1 MKKMK
6 AIPCTSVQVTSGLL
20 LGAAF
25 LFSSTAWSASCCG
38 GGSATSLILPK
49 FSKSMV
55 NIAFD
60 IESYDGKWDS
70 KGTYVPAEPGE
81 DLNQYRLNL
90 GYAHRLSPRWQ
101 AAIVAPYVWNSNQ
114 YADGLSSNTHGLGD
128 MTLGLTYEA
137 FDGIKC
143 VWKVRDWKDLVPAA
157 YFGLAL
163 TVPTGIS
170 PYDDVANNFEITGRG
185 FYRLDANMLLDKT
198 IYPWNASLLFSYGKY
213 LERDVNS
220 VNGTPDEP
228 HKLELGDRMLGTAT
242 FGYTHFLDNMDT
254 MTFSLNYSHLEEDAG
269 SIDGRPYFV
278 TEMEKNSIGA
288 IAAYST
294 MNRDWVY
301 KLTFIHAIPEDGQ
314 GQTFPVT
321 DILTVGVSHV
331 FR

>member
-1 MKKMK
+1 MISRTKMALIG
-6 AIPCTSVQVTSGLL
+6 AICLSPPPLW
-20 LGAAF
+20 A
-25 LFSSTAWSASCCG
+25 ASCCG
-38 GGSATSLILPK
+38 GGSATSLVLPK
-49 FSKSMV
+49 FSTSMI
-55 NIAFD
+55 NIALD
-60 IESYDGKWDS
+60 VESYNGFWDS
-70 KGTYVPAEPGE
+70 NGDYKEDPPGS
-81 DLNQYRLNL
+81 DLNQYRLNF
-90 GYAHRLSPRWQ
+90 GYAHRLSSRWQ

-114 YADGLSSNTHGLGD
+114 YAGVSSNTNGLGD

-157 YFGLAL
+157 YFGMAL

-170 PYDDVANNFEITGRG
+170 PYDNVVNSFDITGRG

-198 IYPWNASLLFSYGKY
+198 IYPWNASLLLSYGKY
-213 LERDVNS
+213 LERDVNREYGNY
-220 VNGTPDEP
+220 VEP
-228 HKLELGDRMLGTAT
+228 YKKGLGDRMLGTAS

-254 MTFSLNYSHLEEDAG
+254 MTFTFTYSHLEEDAG
-269 SIDGRPYFV
+269 SIDGRTDYSS
-278 TEMEKNSIGA
+278 EMEKNSVGA

-301 KLTFIHAIPEDGQ
+301 KLTFIHSMPDSGQ
-314 GQTFPVT
+314 GQNFPVT

>member
-1 MKKMK
+1 MLSRLKM
-6 AIPCTSVQVTSGLL
+6 AAAVGGLCL
-20 LGAAF
+20 ASPTLWA
-25 LFSSTAWSASCCG
+25 ASCCG

-60 IESYDGKWDS
+60 IESYDGYWD
-70 KGTYVPAEPGE
+70 GDGNYHNDPPGS

-90 GYAHRLSPRWQ
+90 GYAMRLGSRWQ

-114 YADGLSSNTHGLGD
+114 YAGLTSKTKGVGD

-143 VWKVRDWKDLVPAA
+143 VWKVKDWQDLVPAT

-170 PYDDVANNFEITGRG
+170 PYDGVANSFDITGRG
-185 FYRLDANMLLDKT
+185 FYRLDGNILIDKT
-198 IYPWNASLLFSYGKY
+198 IYPWNASLLLSYGKY
-213 LERDVNS
+213 LERDVNREYGKF
-220 VNGTPDEP
+220 VEP
-228 HKLELGDRMLGTAT
+228 YRKKLGDRMLGTAT

-254 MTFSLNYSHLEEDAG
+254 MTFSINYSHLQEDAG
-269 SIDGRPYFV
+269 IIDGRTDF
-278 TEMEKNSIGA
+278 TSEMEKNSVGA
-288 IAAYST
+288 IVAYST
-294 MNRDWVY
+294 MDREWIY
-301 KLTFIHAIPEDGQ
+301 KLTFIHASPYSGQ
-314 GQTFPVT
+314 GQNFPVT

>member
-1 MKKMK
+1 MKK
-6 AIPCTSVQVTSGLL
+6 ANSGHCVSTQLPCGLL
-20 LGAAF
+20 LGATL
-25 LFSSTAWSASCCG
+25 LFSSSAWAASCCG

-60 IESYDGKWDS
+60 IESYDGYWDGD
-70 KGTYVPAEPGE
+70 GTYHNDQPGD

-90 GYAHRLSPRWQ
+90 GYAHRLASRWQ

-114 YADGLSSNTHGLGD
+114 YSGLSSNTNGLGD

-143 VWKVRDWKDLVPAA
+143 IWKVRDWRDLVPAA
-157 YFGLAL
+157 YFGVAL

-170 PYDDVANNFEITGRG
+170 PYDDVANNFDITGRG
-185 FYRLDANMLLDKT
+185 FYRLDGNILLDKT

-213 LERDVNS
+213 LERDVNTEYGKP
-220 VNGTPDEP
+220 VEP
-228 HKLELGDRMLGTAT
+228 YKKELGDRMLGTAT

-254 MTFSLNYSHLEEDAG
+254 MTFSLSYSRLQEDEV
-269 SIDGRPYFV
+269 SYDGRPYAGS
-278 TEMEKNSIGA
+278 EIEKNSVGLIF
-288 IAAYST
+288 AYST

-301 KLTFIHAIPEDGQ
+301 KLNISHAFPEDGQ
-314 GQTFPVT
+314 GQNFPVT
-321 DILTVGVSHV
+321 DIVTLGVSHV

>member
-1 MKKMK
+1 MKK
-6 AIPCTSVQVTSGLL
+6 ANSRHCVSTQLPCGFL
-20 LGAAF
+20 LGAAL
-25 LFSSTAWSASCCG
+25 LFSPSAWAASCCG

-60 IESYDGKWDS
+60 IERYDGKWNS
-70 KGTYVPAEPGE
+70 KGIYVPEEPGD

-90 GYAHRLSPRWQ
+90 GYAHRLAPRWQ

-114 YADGLSSNTHGLGD
+114 YSGLSSNTNGLGD

-170 PYDDVANNFEITGRG
+170 PYDDVASNFDITGRG
-185 FYRLDANMLLDKT
+185 FYRLDGNILLDKT

-220 VNGTPDEP
+220 VNGNDEEP
-228 HKLELGDRMLGTAT
+228 FKKQLGDRMLGTAT
-242 FGYTHFLDNMDT
+242 FGYTHFLDNMDA
-254 MTFSLNYSHLEEDAG
+254 MTFSLTYSHLQEDEV
-269 SIDGRPYFV
+269 SYDGRPYAGS
-278 TEMEKNSIGA
+278 EIEKNSIGA

-314 GQTFPVT
+314 GQNFPVT